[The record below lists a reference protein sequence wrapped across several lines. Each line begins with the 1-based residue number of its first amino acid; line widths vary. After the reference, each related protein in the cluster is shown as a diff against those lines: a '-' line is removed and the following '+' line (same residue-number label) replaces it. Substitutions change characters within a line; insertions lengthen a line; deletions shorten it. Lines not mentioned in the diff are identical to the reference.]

1 MPREHFILKLEQVD
15 IETNS
20 IWFQQNDATCPI
32 AREITDLLRT
42 TFQDRILRNGTQN
55 WPI

>member
-1 MPREHFILKLEQVD
+1 MPREHFILELKQVD
-15 IETNS
+15 IETNN
-20 IWFQQNDATCPI
+20 IWFQQNNATCPI